1 VNAAARRALSAF
13 GLCAAI
19 ALALGAAG
27 ATALALRQAAGDVA
41 LVGAEA
47 QALQARE
54 RRLQPRP
61 GRQPSQAPSF
71 MARSITLAGAA
82 LQQRMEAAVAAA
94 HGQLISSKVDVAPS
108 HDKSRIALA
117 AEMTIGEN
125 DMQALLFDIET
136 GRPYL
141 FVDAFEAR
149 SSQGAGKP
157 ALRVSLSVS
166 GSWSRIP

>member
-1 VNAAARRALSAF
+1 MNAAARRALSAS
-13 GLCAAI
+13 GLCAAV

-27 ATALALRQAAGDVA
+27 ATALSLRQAASDVA
-41 LVGAEA
+41 RVGAEA
-47 QALQARE
+47 RALQVREARF
-54 RRLQPRP
+54 QPQP
-61 GRQPSQAPSF
+61 GRPPRRAPSF
-71 MARSITLAGAA
+71 VARSITLAGAA
-82 LQQRMEAAVAAA
+82 LQQRIEAAIVAA

-108 HDKSRIALA
+108 RDKSRIALS
-117 AEMTIGEN
+117 AEMTIDEK

-149 SSQGAGKP
+149 SAQGAGTR

-166 GSWSRIP
+166 GQWSRIP

>member
-1 VNAAARRALSAF
+1 VNAAARRALSAS
-13 GLCAAI
+13 GLCAAV

-27 ATALALRQAAGDVA
+27 ATALSLRQAASDVA

-54 RRLQPRP
+54 ARFRPRA
-61 GRQPSQAPSF
+61 GRSPSLAPSF
-71 MARSITLAGAA
+71 VARSITLAGAA
-82 LQQRMEAAVAAA
+82 LQQRIEAAVASA
-94 HGQLISSKVDVAPS
+94 HGQLISSKVDVAAGR
-108 HDKSRIALA
+108 DKSRIALS
-117 AEMTIGEN
+117 AEMTIDEK

-149 SSQGAGKP
+149 SAQGAGTP

-166 GSWSRIP
+166 GQWSRIP